1 MPSKAGATLCTGAK
15 LLQVVATEKLAPFT
29 DGAVAGFVAK
39 IPELVDLACH
49 GRRHPGAL
57 VFDAQAQDFGAV
69 HGVELFNGC
78 SSRGIIIRRVCCT
91 TMLPED
97 ACAVH
102 ALKPKLNPRGSRAL
116 SHKGSLAQLQ
126 LSRQWS
132 VGTVRYGEPLRGW
145 FFLLYGICGC
155 FGAVLRE
162 QHSESVP

>member
-78 SSRGIIIRRVCCT
+78 SSRGIIIRQR
-91 TMLPED
+91 LLHN
-97 ACAVH
+97 H
-102 ALKPKLNPRGSRAL
+102 AP
-116 SHKGSLAQLQ
+116 
-126 LSRQWS
+126 
-132 VGTVRYGEPLRGW
+132 
-145 FFLLYGICGC
+145 
-155 FGAVLRE
+155 
-162 QHSESVP
+162 